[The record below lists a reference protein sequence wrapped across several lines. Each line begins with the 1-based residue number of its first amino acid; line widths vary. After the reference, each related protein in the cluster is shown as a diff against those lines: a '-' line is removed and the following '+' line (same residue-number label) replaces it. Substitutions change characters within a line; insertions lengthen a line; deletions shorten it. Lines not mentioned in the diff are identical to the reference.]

1 MFNLHIS
8 FSQAWSSPEEHFSV
22 AGEGF
27 TSKGRGSRCR
37 VSVFGPLLYGQ
48 SWVLQPCSMVLHLL
62 NCQYPDI
69 VSIPP
74 DLAGVADIV
83 NLGQEVGQFCRYL
96 AWCYQGMGE
105 IGTGRW
111 RNKWIPWSMV
121 SGAVIQNIRPRTVFG
136 ACGWRRL
143 CMAERRVGPEALSV
157 ETHDWQNTDSAP
169 PGITRR
175 LWPWTEPKLFV
186 SFIRSWCMNIL
197 DVA

>member
-27 TSKGRGSRCR
+27 TNKGRGSRCW

-96 AWCYQGMGE
+96 AWCYQGVGE

-111 RNKWIPWSMV
+111 RNKWIPKQSSGCPPMVNGVQGSDPEHPAKDGLWCMQVAEIVYGRVQGRTWGFV
-121 SGAVIQNIRPRTVFG
+121 SGNSWLAKYRQYSTRDNKMPLIMDRTKII
-136 ACGWRRL
+136 C
-143 CMAERRVGPEALSV
+143 
-157 ETHDWQNTDSAP
+157 
-169 PGITRR
+169 I
-175 LWPWTEPKLFV
+175 
-186 SFIRSWCMNIL
+186 IY
-197 DVA
+197 